1 MYATGAVRTLVGV
14 SDPFVQ
20 RLARLD
26 CCALSDALD
35 SLRRE
40 GTVSGLPPRSSA
52 RRIAGRAITL
62 KLVAKDAAPLAAG
75 PPRHLGTAAVEA
87 GGPGSVIVV
96 EQRSGIDAGSW
107 GGILSLA
114 ARQRGIEGVVAD
126 GPVRDVDEA
135 RAYDFPIFARALTAR
150 TARGRVAEAATNV
163 AVRIGEVTVAPGDY
177 VLADGSAVVFVRA
190 ADVERVLAAAERI
203 AAREAA
209 MAKALLAGQPATAV
223 MGADYEHLLAAGP

>member
-1 MYATGAVRTLVGV
+1 V
-14 SDPFVQ
+14 
-20 RLARLD
+20 
-26 CCALSDALD
+26 
-35 SLRRE
+35 
-40 GTVSGLPPRSSA
+40 
-52 RRIAGRAITL
+52 

-75 PPRHLGTAAVEA
+75 PRRHLGTAAIEA

-126 GPVRDVDEA
+126 G
-135 RAYDFPIFARALTAR
+135 
-150 TARGRVAEAATNV
+150 
-163 AVRIGEVTVAPGDY
+163 
-177 VLADGSAVVFVRA
+177 SAVVFVRA
-190 ADVERVLAAAERI
+190 ADVERVVAAAERI

-209 MAKALLAGQPATAV
+209 MAKAVLAGQPATAV